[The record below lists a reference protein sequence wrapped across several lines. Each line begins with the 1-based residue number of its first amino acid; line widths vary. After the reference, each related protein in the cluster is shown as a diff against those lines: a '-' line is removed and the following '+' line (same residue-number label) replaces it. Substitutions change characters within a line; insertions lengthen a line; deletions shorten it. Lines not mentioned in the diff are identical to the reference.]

1 MTKWLVQKLIP
12 DSDDTKEESVRLAYG
27 TLGSVAGIVCNL
39 FLFAL
44 KLTIGMMMHAM
55 AITADALNNLSDCI
69 TCIVSLAGYHMA
81 ARPADKDHP
90 FGHGRMEYV
99 ISFGASILICLVAV
113 ELFKSSIA
121 SVFHPETITFS
132 LPLFFILLA
141 SVLVKVWMAAFY
153 KYLGK
158 ATDNTILLASSQDS
172 RSDVLTT
179 SVTLLSILL
188 SLIWKNA
195 PVDGIMGA
203 LVSILILKSG
213 FSLAKEIVDRILGRP
228 VDAQLT
234 SRIETMILAHPEA
247 LGVHD
252 LIIHDYG
259 PGKKIGSAHVELESS
274 MSFVGAHQLADACE
288 QEIRDQLHVDMTLHT
303 DPVDTE
309 DPQRQHYRQEI
320 LDLLKEMNAGI
331 TMHDFR
337 IDHDEE
343 KIILIFDL
351 LVPFECPLSQQ
362 EITNRINS
370 ELKCDPASLETRIT
384 FDHAFTE
391 GEPS

>member
-12 DSDDTKEESVRLAYG
+12 DSNDTKKESVRLAYG

-99 ISFGASILICLVAV
+99 ISFGASILICLVAL

-153 KYLGK
+153 RYLGK

-203 LVSILILKSG
+203 LVSILILNPASRWQKRSLTG
-213 FSLAKEIVDRILGRP
+213 F
-228 VDAQLT
+228 
-234 SRIETMILAHPEA
+234 
-247 LGVHD
+247 
-252 LIIHDYG
+252 
-259 PGKKIGSAHVELESS
+259 
-274 MSFVGAHQLADACE
+274 LAD
-288 QEIRDQLHVDMTLHT
+288 RWM
-303 DPVDTE
+303 
-309 DPQRQHYRQEI
+309 
-320 LDLLKEMNAGI
+320 
-331 TMHDFR
+331 
-337 IDHDEE
+337 
-343 KIILIFDL
+343 
-351 LVPFECPLSQQ
+351 
-362 EITNRINS
+362 
-370 ELKCDPASLETRIT
+370 
-384 FDHAFTE
+384 
-391 GEPS
+391 PS